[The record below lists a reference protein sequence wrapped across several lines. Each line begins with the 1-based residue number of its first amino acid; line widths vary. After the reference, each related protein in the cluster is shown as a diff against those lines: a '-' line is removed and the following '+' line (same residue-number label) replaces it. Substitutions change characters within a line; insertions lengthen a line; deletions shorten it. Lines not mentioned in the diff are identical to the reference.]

1 MDYKCHMP
9 SLSSSS
15 VTTTSSIKGLL
26 RSTSSLCFLECY
38 WNYKPQDL
46 RKLESDFGGGV
57 VMTMAAIGSG
67 GVVKKVI
74 GGSETKEMKGQC
86 LK

>member
-1 MDYKCHMP
+1 M
-9 SLSSSS
+9 
-15 VTTTSSIKGLL
+15 
-26 RSTSSLCFLECY
+26 RFQECY

-57 VMTMAAIGSG
+57 AMTVAAIGSG
-67 GVVKKVI
+67 GAAKKI
-74 GGSETKEMKGQC
+74 IRGNETKEMRGHC